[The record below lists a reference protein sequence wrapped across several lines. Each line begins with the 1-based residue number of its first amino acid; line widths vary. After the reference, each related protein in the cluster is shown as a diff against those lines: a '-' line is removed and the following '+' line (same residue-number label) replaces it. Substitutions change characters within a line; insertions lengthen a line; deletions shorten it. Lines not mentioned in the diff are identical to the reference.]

1 MTSDRINTLKKYLP
15 LYRELV
21 STDIKL
27 RYRRS
32 FLGYIWSVLNPL
44 LVMSI
49 MVFVFSHMFRFNID
63 NYPVYLIIGQT
74 LWNFMNEA
82 TTRSEWSILGNA
94 NLLKKTYVPKY
105 IFVLSTVSSVFV
117 NMLFSLAAMVIVF
130 IVCGI
135 HVSWNLLFLPVILV
149 QTFIFTTGM
158 SFFLAQGCVFFQDI
172 QYIYN
177 AVLTAWMYATPI
189 FYPFDQLPA
198 LLQTIVKWLNPM
210 YSYITQFRVIALQ
223 GIFPDWKLIA
233 IGMFW
238 AFFFL
243 LFGVYRFWHNQDRF
257 ILYI

>member
-1 MTSDRINTLKKYLP
+1 MTSDRINTFKKYLP

-32 FLGYIWSVLNPL
+32 FLGYIWSILNPL

-82 TTRSEWSILGNA
+82 TTRSMFSVLGNA
-94 NLLKKTYVPKY
+94 TLLKKTYVPKY

-117 NMLFSLAAMVIVF
+117 NMLFSLAAMVLVF

-135 HVSWNLLFLPVILV
+135 HISWNLFFLPVVLLE
-149 QTFIFTTGM
+149 TFIFTAGL
-158 SFFLAQGCVFFQDI
+158 SFFLAQGCVFFRDI

-177 AVLTAWMYATPI
+177 AILTAWMYATPI